1 MKVPEYYMTL
11 LQELSEGT
19 RKPPEGISLSQQ
31 EPLPRAIE
39 LQQQIQGMGLPEFLR
54 RCAAQDGTELDEDE
68 LEALKPENL
77 LAALARD
84 PAPTQTPPE
93 ALEDLEGP
101 KEPDPPV
108 IEEPDDPRS
117 VYSVLLDCC
126 SLDEDLL
133 RYLIDVLQ
141 RNADKEF
148 QKLALVTTRKAFPPE
163 ALLEW
168 LAGLESRA
176 TREELIC
183 SAVMDAC
190 LDRLASEDQKEL
202 MAALLSGDRKTF
214 ELFRCE
220 APELVHLP
228 QATFEW
234 YAEKYLDHYYSIR
247 YLIRFNG
254 IRLPE
259 APR

>member
-163 ALLEW
+163 
-168 LAGLESRA
+168 
-176 TREELIC
+176 
-183 SAVMDAC
+183 
-190 LDRLASEDQKEL
+190 DQKEL

-234 YAEKYLDHYYSIR
+234 YAENYLDHYYPIR

>member
-1 MKVPEYYMTL
+1 MPRWPA
-11 LQELSEGT
+11 T
-19 RKPPEGISLSQQ
+19 R
-31 EPLPRAIE
+31 AD
-39 LQQQIQGMGLPEFLR
+39 
-54 RCAAQDGTELDEDE
+54 A
-68 LEALKPENL
+68 
-77 LAALARD
+77 
-84 PAPTQTPPE
+84 TPPE

-220 APELVHLP
+220 ARSLYICRRRRSSGTPKIISTTTTP
-228 QATFEW
+228 SAISSAST
-234 YAEKYLDHYYSIR
+234 ASGCR
-247 YLIRFNG
+247 
-254 IRLPE
+254 RLRDDGPCR
-259 APR
+259 ARPREF